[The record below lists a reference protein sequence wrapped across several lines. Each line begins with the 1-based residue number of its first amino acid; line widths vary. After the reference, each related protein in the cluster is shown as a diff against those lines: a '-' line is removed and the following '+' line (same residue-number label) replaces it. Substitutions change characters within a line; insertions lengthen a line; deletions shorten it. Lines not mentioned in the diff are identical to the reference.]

1 MKINELL
8 SGFAIYTNREEDAM
22 LKRLQTA
29 VPLSS
34 FNEREQFVIE
44 GMIRKSLIIKV
55 GSNNP
60 RVVANEF

>member
-8 SGFAIYTNREEDAM
+8 NGFTIYTSLEEDAM
-22 LKRLQTA
+22 LKRLQHA
-29 VPLSS
+29 VPLDS
-34 FNEREQFVIE
+34 FNEHDRFVIE

>member
-8 SGFAIYTNREEDAM
+8 NGFTIYTTREEDAM
-22 LKRLQTA
+22 LERLQTA
-29 VPLSS
+29 VALSS
-34 FNEREQFVIE
+34 FNEHDQFVIE
-44 GMIRKSLIIKV
+44 GMIRKSLIIKI

>member
-34 FNEREQFVIE
+34 FNEHEQFVIE

>member
-8 SGFAIYTNREEDAM
+8 NGFTIYTTREEDAM
-22 LKRLQTA
+22 MERLKTA

-34 FNEREQFVIE
+34 FNERDQFIIE
-44 GMIRKSLIIKV
+44 GMIRKSLIIKI

>member
-8 SGFAIYTNREEDAM
+8 NGFTIYTSREEDAM
-22 LKRLQTA
+22 LERLKTA
-29 VPLSS
+29 IPLSS
-34 FNEREQFVIE
+34 FNEHDQFIIE
-44 GMIRKSLIIKV
+44 GMIRKSLIIKI

>member
-8 SGFAIYTNREEDAM
+8 NGFTIYTTREEDAM
-22 LKRLQTA
+22 MERLKTA

-34 FNEREQFVIE
+34 FNEHDQFIIE
-44 GMIRKSLIIKV
+44 GMIRKSLIIKI

-60 RVVANEF
+60 RVIANEF

>member
-8 SGFAIYTNREEDAM
+8 NGFTIYTTREEDAM
-22 LKRLQTA
+22 MQRLQTA

-34 FNEREQFVIE
+34 FNEHEQFVIE

>member
-8 SGFAIYTNREEDAM
+8 NGFTIYTTREEDAM
-22 LKRLQTA
+22 MERLKTA

-34 FNEREQFVIE
+34 FNEHDQFIIE
-44 GMIRKSLIIKV
+44 GMIRKSLIIKI